1 MSYSLRDAQYLCW
14 KTFNKINAMPNL
26 TQNKSDALLT
36 AIRNLEEETRRLIDM
51 VKKLET
57 DDVSEK
63 TQTKNTLATELS
75 NILFNVFVL
84 AEHYGINLE
93 ESFLETVNNYVLKFI

>member
-1 MSYSLRDAQYLCW
+1 
-14 KTFNKINAMPNL
+14 MPNL

>member
-1 MSYSLRDAQYLCW
+1 
-14 KTFNKINAMPNL
+14 MPNL

-36 AIRNLEEETRRLIDM
+36 AMRNLEEETRRLIDM